1 MSALGQFLSV
11 RLTVDQRAQIIRD
24 FEKLEAD
31 GCIGDCLLRE
41 TTEGFLT
48 KYGFSDSTASLTMYT
63 VAFECY
69 RFFANKWLEKKRD
82 DDALFSFVET
92 LDRNG

>member
-1 MSALGQFLSV
+1 MSALQQFLSDS
-11 RLTVDQRAQIIRD
+11 LTDDQRAQVIKD
-24 FEKLEAD
+24 FEQMEAD

-41 TTEGFLT
+41 ITEQFLT
-48 KYGFSDSTASLTMYT
+48 KYEFPTAQIILTMNT

-69 RFFANKWLEKKRD
+69 RVFANKWLEKKRD